1 MPVYF
6 EGGNILTGDDFFF
19 LGADH
24 AVDTFIDLGEL
35 LVPDKNLSA
44 KKCLSQLYQ
53 HHLDKDR
60 ALYLIGTMLQLPA
73 ERVSTFSRNGEEWQE
88 VLYLKNREGTVQPIF
103 HIDMFL
109 TLAGRNEEGKYQVL
123 VGDPRMA
130 AELLGN
136 NSADL
141 ATPEAFDDIARLI
154 SKLGFEVTRNP
165 LPLTYVDDEE
175 ERVRKW
181 YFATY
186 NNALVEIKNHD
197 EKTVWLPSYGHGNW
211 QELQETDRANEA
223 LWQRLGLNV
232 VMLDDLH
239 PFAEC
244 SGSVHC
250 IKKYIRREEVPE

>member
-1 MPVYF
+1 M
-6 EGGNILTGDDFFF
+6 
-19 LGADH
+19 
-24 AVDTFIDLGEL
+24 
-35 LVPDKNLSA
+35 PDKNLSA

-60 ALYLIGTMLQLPA
+60 TLYLIGTTLQLPA

-130 AELLGN
+130 AKLLGN

-154 SKLGFEVTRNP
+154 SKLGFEVIRNP

-181 YFATY
+181 YFAT
-186 NNALVEIKNHD
+186 
-197 EKTVWLPSYGHGNW
+197 
-211 QELQETDRANEA
+211 
-223 LWQRLGLNV
+223 
-232 VMLDDLH
+232 
-239 PFAEC
+239 
-244 SGSVHC
+244 
-250 IKKYIRREEVPE
+250 